1 MTEPDAKDWE
11 TRLEAA
17 LRAERDW
24 REKGR
29 EVVEIFRAERT
40 ADGAAGRGRFN
51 MLYANTSILSPV
63 MYQQPPRAD
72 VRRRTIPA
80 DGVADRAADV
90 LQAALNV
97 AVDAGDLDCELRRL
111 VQDLLLPGRGVL
123 RVRWAPVVRPVPLSD
138 AAGLP
143 VQDAEGRPVTEP
155 RKVWELSLIHI

>member
-51 MLYANTSILSPV
+51 MPVSYTHLTLPTIL
-63 MYQQPPRAD
+63 
-72 VRRRTIPA
+72 
-80 DGVADRAADV
+80 
-90 LQAALNV
+90 
-97 AVDAGDLDCELRRL
+97 L
-111 VQDLLLPGRGVL
+111 V
-123 RVRWAPVVRPVPLSD
+123 
-138 AAGLP
+138 
-143 VQDAEGRPVTEP
+143 
-155 RKVWELSLIHI
+155 